1 MKIAEYALTMQASH
15 SRSQQTSVR
24 ESLRV
29 EVDRPA
35 TRPAPPADLQVT
47 ISAAGQQRQ
56 AADAAAIDGASSDV
70 QNDPRMQLLIL
81 MIEKMTGHKVR
92 LFDAGQLHAAQPA
105 QAPAAQ
111 PSQTGTA
118 PAGSQP
124 AAPPRAGFSA
134 DYSRVETY
142 SESEQTTMQ
151 ASGVIKTSDG
161 KEIQF
166 SLNLA
171 MQYQYSET
179 STTTV
184 HVGDAPRKTD
194 PLVINFNGTAAQLS
208 SQRFA
213 FDLNSDGN
221 NEQINV
227 PLSGSG
233 FLALDL
239 NGDGRI
245 NNGGEL
251 FGPGTGNG
259 FAELAKYD
267 GDHNGWIDANDAVF
281 QQLKVWTK
289 DAAGND
295 KMSSLASIGMG
306 ALSLQA
312 IATPFDLKTAT
323 NQLLGAIRST
333 SVAIAENGTVGTVQQ
348 VDLTV

>member
-1 MKIAEYALTMQASH
+1 MKIAESALTMQASH

-29 EVDRPA
+29 ETDRPA
-35 TRPAPPADLQVT
+35 PRPASPVEQQVT
-47 ISAAGQQRQ
+47 ISAAAQERQ
-56 AADAAAIDGASSDV
+56 AADASGIDAAGNEW

-81 MIEKMTGHKVR
+81 MIEKMTGHKIR
-92 LFDAGQLHAAQPA
+92 LFDAGQFPAAQTS
-105 QAPAAQ
+105 QAPA
-111 PSQTGTA
+111 A

-124 AAPPRAGFSA
+124 AAAPRAGFSA
-134 DYSRVETY
+134 DYSRVESY

-151 ASGVIKTSDG
+151 ASGVIRTSDG

-166 SLNLA
+166 SLDLS

-179 STTTV
+179 STTTM
-184 HVGDAPRKTD
+184 HIGDAPRKTD
-194 PLVINFNGTAAQLS
+194 PLVLNFSGTAAQLS

-213 FDLNSDGN
+213 FDLDSDGK
-221 NEQINV
+221 NEQINA

-239 NGDGRI
+239 NGDGKI

-267 GDHNGWIDANDAVF
+267 GDGNGWIDANDAVF
-281 QQLKVWTK
+281 QQLKVWTR
-289 DAAGND
+289 DGAGND
-295 KMSSLASIGMG
+295 KLSSLASLGMG
-306 ALSLQA
+306 ALSLQS

-333 SVAIAENGTVGTVQQ
+333 SVAIAENGTVRTVQQ